1 MKYLKMLALASA
13 TALAVLGIT
22 GTASATIAT
31 SPAGTQIGVGT
42 VIKSELVGT
51 AVLHPPIGNIECTQ
65 SNGEGKVTRAG
76 SGTET
81 PAGEAF
87 FVAFSG
93 CNAEVV
99 VLSKGTGEIH
109 TEGSTANGNG
119 TMTSTGAEVTVTFSG
134 FHCIFKTNGTDVG
147 VLTGG
152 TPAVA
157 EINGVIPRTGG
168 RSGAFCG
175 STAQLTATAKVTTPG
190 TVLID

>member
-22 GTASATIAT
+22 STASATIAT

-42 VIKSELVGT
+42 VITSELVGK
-51 AVLHPPIGNIECTQ
+51 AVLHPPFGNIECSQ

-76 SGTET
+76 SSTET

-87 FVAFSG
+87 FVAFSE

-109 TEGSTANGNG
+109 TEGSSANGNG

-134 FHCIFKTNGTDVG
+134 FHCIFKTNATDVG
-147 VLTGG
+147 QLTGG

-157 EINGVIPRTGG
+157 DINGVIPRTGG

-175 STAQLTATAKVTTPG
+175 TQAQLTATAKVTSPG

>member
-42 VIKSELVGT
+42 VIKSELTGT
-51 AVLHPPIGNIECTQ
+51 AVLHPPIGDIECKKAG
-65 SNGEGKVTRAG
+65 GEGKVTRAG
-76 SGTET
+76 SSTET
-81 PAGEAF
+81 PTGESF
-87 FVAFSG
+87 FVSFSE

-99 VLSKGTGEIH
+99 VLNKGTGEIH

-119 TMTSTGAEVTVTFSG
+119 TMTSSGAEVTVTFSG
-134 FHCIFKTNGTDVG
+134 FHCIFKTNNTDVG

-152 TPAVA
+152 TPAIA
-157 EINGVIPRTGG
+157 EVNSAIPRTGG

-175 STAQLTATAKVTTPG
+175 TTALLTATLKVTTPE